1 MRPGH
6 ALLLLFHH
14 AAAQQCAVCFAG
26 NAVGLMQ
33 PHVRRFAKERLVD
46 ALGCAAVDSFFYLTL
61 DNTQQRDDL
70 LPAPNVTV
78 EAVHAA
84 AREFDPV
91 SVTVHLRDDSLGDD
105 DDDAHAQLSKAAA
118 CYALVEASE
127 LAARK
132 RYDWVVR
139 TRPDLAWVAAVPP
152 VKSLYE
158 DRVYV
163 SQHSWPVGDAFF
175 VAPGKLAREVFRA
188 VDALGQD
195 SHCDASQVEEIG
207 NAGVV
212 ESALHRHLAS
222 RKIPTQLYD
231 GFAFVVAR
239 WREGGDCRGLKQVH
253 VSACVLAANEGLV
266 SDACQ
271 AAVTRPYEEGC
282 RRDFPPLGGEASSAE
297 ALDFDDAAWRADA
310 APKLAKA
317 PFVGQ
322 NRVLVVTTAGHDG
335 PALVGQLALCF
346 VGAVRVDN
354 VAKALGALLSD
365 LSDGNLGWTKARKEL
380 HDATLDGLW
389 SHHRG
394 TVRCTPACAQADVS
408 PVIEGVGHPLRF
420 AC

>member
-1 MRPGH
+1 M
-6 ALLLLFHH
+6 LFHR
-14 AAAQQCAVCFAG
+14 AAAQQCAVCFSG
-26 NAVGLMQ
+26 SVEGSFLQ

-46 ALGCAAVDSFFYLTL
+46 ALGCAAVDSFFYLNL

-91 SVTVHLRDDSLGDD
+91 SVTLHVRDDSLKSDE
-105 DDDAHAQLSKAAA
+105 DDAHAQLSKAAA
-118 CYALVEASE
+118 CYSLIEASE

-195 SHCDASQVEEIG
+195 SPCDASQVEG
-207 NAGVV
+207 KSV

-231 GFAFVVAR
+231 GFAFVAAR

-253 VSACVLAANEGLV
+253 ASACVLAANEGLV
-266 SDACQ
+266 NENCQ
-271 AAVTRPYEEGC
+271 TAVARPYEEGC
-282 RRDFPPLGGEASSAE
+282 RMDFPPLGGESTTE
-297 ALDFDDAAWRADA
+297 APDFDDAAWRAAA

-354 VAKALGALLSD
+354 VAKALGALLGD
-365 LSDGNLGWTKARKEL
+365 LSDGSLGWTTARREL

>member
-1 MRPGH
+1 MWHRH
-6 ALLLLFHH
+6 ALLLLFHR

-26 NAVGLMQ
+26 NAMGSFQQ

-70 LPAPNVTV
+70 LPAPNATV

-118 CYALVEASE
+118 CYSLVEASE

-175 VAPGKLAREVFRA
+175 IAPGKLAREVFRA

-231 GFAFVVAR
+231 GFAFVAAR
-239 WREGGDCRGLKQVH
+239 WREGGDCRALKQTH
-253 VSACVLAANEGLV
+253 ASACVLAANEIC
-266 SDACQ
+266 AK
-271 AAVTRPYEEGC
+271 RPS
-282 RRDFPPLGGEASSAE
+282 LWLSE
-297 ALDFDDAAWRADA
+297 ALY
-310 APKLAKA
+310 
-317 PFVGQ
+317 
-322 NRVLVVTTAGHDG
+322 
-335 PALVGQLALCF
+335 
-346 VGAVRVDN
+346 
-354 VAKALGALLSD
+354 
-365 LSDGNLGWTKARKEL
+365 
-380 HDATLDGLW
+380 
-389 SHHRG
+389 
-394 TVRCTPACAQADVS
+394 
-408 PVIEGVGHPLRF
+408 GV
-420 AC
+420 